1 MSHAHPVRHLLHAC
15 TLAGCGVG
23 SVTVASAGELQ
34 VAVFDRDGMPV
45 SHVVVYAEPQSN
57 EIQAAREPSA
67 TAVMAQREHAFVP
80 HLLVVQTGTR
90 IEFPNTDSV
99 SHHVYSFS
107 AAKRFELPLY
117 KGNVHDPLTFGV
129 AGVVTLGCNIH
140 DDMLG
145 YIFVVDT
152 PYYAL
157 TDEQGIAHFAT
168 IPDGLFA
175 VSAWTPRL
183 RDDKLPPAEVAA
195 IGPDPVRLD
204 VTFDNKLFP
213 PHTHEGTSLSWRDY

>member
-1 MSHAHPVRHLLHAC
+1 MPHARSLRRLLPAWGLAAC
-15 TLAGCGVG
+15 C
-23 SVTVASAGELQ
+23 VASVAAAGELS
-34 VAVFDRDGMPV
+34 VSVFDREGMPV
-45 SHVVVYAEPQSN
+45 SHVVAYVQLSSN
-57 EIQAAREPSA
+57 ETQAAAQPDA
-67 TAVMAQREHAFVP
+67 TAVMAQHEHAFVP

-90 IEFPNTDSV
+90 IAFPNTDIV

-117 KGNVHDPLTFGV
+117 KGNVHEPLTFNL

-157 TDEQGIAHFAT
+157 TDERGIAHFAT
-168 IPDGLFA
+168 VPDGLVA
-175 VSAWTPRL
+175 VRTWTPRI
-183 RDDKLPPAEVAA
+183 REDKLPPAEEIV
-195 IGPDPVRLD
+195 IGADPVH
-204 VTFDNKLFP
+204 VTFTFDSKLFP
-213 PHTHEGTSLSWRDY
+213 PHAHEGTSLSWRDY